1 MTLRKNKLESEI
13 ENYFVTKCHENNI
26 IIVKLTGLTGIP
38 DRLIIGYGRQFFIEL
53 KRPGEVPKPHQV
65 ERISQLQKRGA
76 TVFVADSK
84 EQVDDIINKLMEGR
98 NLDGSTCRKR
108 KKTNNTEKHAKS
120 CTKND

>member
-13 ENYFVTKCHENNI
+13 ETYFVNKCHENNI

-53 KRPGEVPKPHQV
+53 KRPGEKPKPHQL

-84 EQVDDIINKLMEGR
+84 EQIDDIINELMKGR
-98 NLDGSTCRKR
+98 NLNGSICKKR
-108 KKTNNTEKHAKS
+108 KKTDNS
-120 CTKND
+120 